1 MKLWEVENEIGNI
14 FAAVKLNMM
23 TLEAAEKMVMELIR
37 KIKK

>member
-23 TLEAAEKMVMELIR
+23 TLDAAEERIIELIK